1 MTKYQVDKKIPIP
14 VHQNSPFSRASKW
27 AYTDDMEI
35 GDSTTVS
42 NRNESHNIFIRMQV
56 RDRKCTTRT
65 LKDGRVRVWRI
76 S

>member
-1 MTKYQVDKKIPIP
+1 MIKYQVDKKIPIP
-14 VHQNSPFSRASKW
+14 VHQNSPFSKASKW

-65 LKDGRVRVWRI
+65 LKDGRVRIWRI

>member
-14 VHQNSPFSRASKW
+14 VHQNSPFSKASKW

-42 NRNESHNIFIRMQV
+42 NRNESHNIFMRMQV
-56 RDRKCTTRT
+56 RDRKGTTRT

>member
-1 MTKYQVDKKIPIP
+1 MGDTRYEKV
-14 VHQNSPFSRASKW
+14 W
-27 AYTDDMEI
+27 EI

-56 RDRKCTTRT
+56 RDRKGTTRT
-65 LKDGRVRVWRI
+65 LKDGRVRIWRI